1 MSTNFQRCLPH
12 VLLTLLVAV
21 EAHGAGLYFTER
33 GVRPLSRGGAFVA
46 GADDLGSIGYNP
58 AGLAEAGS
66 AVLFDFSWLNFTS
79 QYTRQTQAVDSSGV
93 LRTVDSPTVN
103 GTTPFL
109 PLPTLGASY
118 AFGNKKQY
126 VVALGAYVPY
136 TPVAS
141 YPTTISGGAPSPSR
155 YSLVSLDG
163 SALAVL
169 GGWFAFKPVEIL
181 SVGAGVEMLVGTFK
195 STVVFSANPADRL
208 IGSPED
214 PKYDALSSLEVGPIF
229 APSAN
234 AGAILQPV
242 KQLRIG
248 VSGQLPFVVD
258 APAKTKVRLPTAA
271 PFDNASQQGQ
281 DGNVRFILPGVLRIG
296 VEVRP
301 VPSVR
306 IEVAYVREF
315 WSMHRSIDMTP
326 SNIQLYNVTGFPSP
340 FQVGKIS
347 IPRNFQDS
355 NSFRLGG
362 EFNFKLGGYRWQGR
376 AGANYETSA
385 IPTAYVSPLTIDSA
399 RVTTTLGASVNLNE
413 HWRLD
418 VLYAHVFAA
427 DVTVSP
433 SEAKVPRVNPVSGNP
448 TATEAVNAGKYSSSA
463 NVMGAGVQYRF

>member
-109 PLPTLGASY
+109 PLPTLGESY

-181 SVGAGVEMLVGTFK
+181 SVGAGVEMLPTSTAIREQTVEKLAAHLEKMMDNLASKGIDKKLIAEQAMITPSCGTG
-195 STVVFSANPADRL
+195 SMDPADAEKVFETL
-208 IGSPED
+208 FQLSKSMKA
-214 PKYDALSSLEVGPIF
+214 KY
-229 APSAN
+229 
-234 AGAILQPV
+234 
-242 KQLRIG
+242 
-248 VSGQLPFVVD
+248 
-258 APAKTKVRLPTAA
+258 
-271 PFDNASQQGQ
+271 
-281 DGNVRFILPGVLRIG
+281 
-296 VEVRP
+296 
-301 VPSVR
+301 
-306 IEVAYVREF
+306 
-315 WSMHRSIDMTP
+315 
-326 SNIQLYNVTGFPSP
+326 GF
-340 FQVGKIS
+340 
-347 IPRNFQDS
+347 
-355 NSFRLGG
+355 
-362 EFNFKLGGYRWQGR
+362 
-376 AGANYETSA
+376 
-385 IPTAYVSPLTIDSA
+385 
-399 RVTTTLGASVNLNE
+399 
-413 HWRLD
+413 
-418 VLYAHVFAA
+418 
-427 DVTVSP
+427 
-433 SEAKVPRVNPVSGNP
+433 
-448 TATEAVNAGKYSSSA
+448 
-463 NVMGAGVQYRF
+463 